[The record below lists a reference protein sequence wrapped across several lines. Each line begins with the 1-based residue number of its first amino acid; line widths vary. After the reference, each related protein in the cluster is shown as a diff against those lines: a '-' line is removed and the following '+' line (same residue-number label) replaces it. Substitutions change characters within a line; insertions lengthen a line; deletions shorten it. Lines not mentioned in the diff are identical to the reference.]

1 MALFAVV
8 GVMSESREFEKAGK
22 PPLLPQSQDP
32 EKKLKELRPLNDA
45 KSAIWLH
52 LLMVEAK
59 LMSKKVVKCGH
70 CPRGAVADRIDQHV
84 PKHILTEPV

>member
-8 GVMSESREFEKAGK
+8 GVMSDSREFEEAGK
-22 PPLLPQSQDP
+22 PPLLSQSQDS
-32 EKKLKELRPLNDA
+32 EKNLKELRPLNDA

-59 LMSKKVVKCGH
+59 LVNKKVVKCGP
-70 CPRGAVADRIDQHV
+70 CPRGAVADRIDKHA